1 MQQSI
6 PRCEYFAIPPFR
18 YSIIPS
24 NGVTLLNST
33 HCSLRKH
40 SGSFEH
46 LSPIEMVKWSLFES
60 MKFVFKVSSICRSNL
75 FRHFC
80 KGEVFFF
87 NYLHETPLWNYFEM
101 FIIYCCV
108 TVRTEKIVSLDLL
121 EIIRWFK
128 RQNALSFKEKF
139 FLYIFMMRWSPLLRH
154 FCKEKLSFL
163 TRHSEMIVRCLSS
176 SAAKPWRCPNEW
188 LRVQ

>member
-60 MKFVFKVSSICRSNL
+60 MKFVFKVSTICRSNL
-75 FRHFC
+75 FRYFC

-87 NYLHETPLWNYFEM
+87 QLLAWDAIMKLFWDVYHL
-101 FIIYCCV
+101 YCCV

-176 SAAKPWRCPNEW
+176 SAAKP
-188 LRVQ
+188 